1 MMRCEDNLLLEQSRM
16 IKQKAK
22 TLLDKL
28 ELKRVLERYGEVEI
42 IGSYALDV
50 MWDRDIDIIVRCEES
65 FESAKSA
72 LVDLITSRLVQKYEF
87 GDFEK
92 FPREKRPK
100 AHIVNLQTQFEG
112 EKWEIEIW
120 FFSIEL
126 FEEQKAKCKG
136 LKERLKPFKLD
147 ILKQKQERVHQ
158 GATKHEKSS
167 MEIYEDV
174 MR

>member
-1 MMRCEDNLLLEQSRM
+1 MMRCEDNVLLEQSRR

-28 ELKRVLERYGEVEI
+28 ELKRVFERYGEVEI

-72 LVDLITSRLVQKYEF
+72 LVDLIASRLVQKYEF

-100 AHIVNLQTQFEG
+100 AHIVNLQTEFEG

-120 FFSIEL
+120 FFPTEL
-126 FEEQKAKCKG
+126 FDEQKAKCKG

-147 ILKQKQERVHQ
+147 ILKQKQERVRQ
-158 GATKHEKSS
+158 GATKHQKSS
-167 MEIYEDV
+167 MEIYEDA